1 MTWFLAFF
9 QSKPLFR
16 VVTVTLA
23 AVSLPTVASAQT
35 APTAQT
41 DDNQAPTTLEAEKMT
56 GRPER
61 EIILEE
67 NVEITRGPTVL
78 NADKAT
84 YDIVEDQV
92 EAFGDIRVRRNGDR
106 FTGKELKLKIDTG
119 QGYVLCPTYQLELN
133 NAQGEAERIDFI
145 SREEATVTQG
155 TYSTCEGPDPDWYLR
170 ASKLDLD
177 QGAEKGTAYGSVV
190 YFKDVPILGMPVLSF
205 PLTDARKSGVLPPT
219 LGTSSRGG
227 VEITVPY
234 YFNIAPQR
242 DLTIYPRVISK
253 RGMQLGMQG
262 RYLGETY
269 SGETRVEGM
278 PDDQLYGQARH
289 AISSTHTQTVAP
301 RLTYTHNLNAASDD
315 EYPNDF
321 SSTITAASQR
331 LLTRDMRLSY
341 SESFWSGSIRASN
354 YQVLQDP
361 RSWIRRPYD
370 RLPQIGLQAGKQN
383 VNGFDWTIASEFT
396 SFTHPD
402 FVQGERLVI
411 KPRVTYPIVA
421 PGYFITPSVSVHG
434 SYYSL
439 SDTDAATNRPPGSLS
454 RVLPTVSVDSG
465 LIFER
470 ETNFLGQ
477 EAIQTLE
484 PRLFYV
490 YTPYRNQ
497 TNFSWDQSDSS
508 DRLFRNQTFDTGL
521 SDINFAQIFSENR
534 FTGNDLVSDANQL
547 TAALVS
553 RYVEPSGVER
563 MRFAIAQRYYFSDQR
578 VVAEFLD
585 RASEENR
592 SDILLAAS
600 GQVTETIAV
609 DANMRYSATQR
620 ATTQS
625 NYGVRWQPAPKRVL
639 NLQYRRDVPNDL
651 ELTDFSAQ
659 WPIAQR
665 WYGVGRVN
673 YSMRENK
680 VAEGLLGLEYQA
692 DCWIFRIV
700 GQRTPTATGV
710 TDTSLFV
717 QLELTGLSKIG
728 SNPLRA
734 LQQNVP
740 GYQIIN
746 EP

>member
-1 MTWFLAFF
+1 MTRFLAFF
-9 QSKPLFR
+9 QSKPLLR

-23 AVSLPTVASAQT
+23 AVSWPTVASAQ
-35 APTAQT
+35 AVQP
-41 DDNQAPTTLEAEKMT
+41 DDDDAPTTLEAEKMT

-67 NVEITRGPTVL
+67 NVEITRGATVL

-84 YDIVEDQV
+84 YDVVEDQI
-92 EAFGDIRVRRNGDR
+92 EASGDIRMRREGDR

-119 QGYVLCPTYQLELN
+119 QGYVTCPTYQLELN
-133 NAQGEAERIDFI
+133 NAQGQAERIDFI
-145 SREEATVTQG
+145 SREEALVTEG
-155 TYSTCEGPDPDWYLR
+155 TYSTCQSPDPDWYLS

-177 QGAEKGTAYGSVV
+177 QANEKGTAYGSVV
-190 YFKDVPILGMPVLSF
+190 YFKDVPILGMPILSF
-205 PLTDARKSGVLPPT
+205 PLTDARKSGFLPPT

-227 VEITVPY
+227 IDITVPY

-242 DLTIYPRVISK
+242 DLTLYPRIISK
-253 RGMQLGMQG
+253 RGVQLGAQG
-262 RYLGETY
+262 RYLGESY
-269 SGETRVEGM
+269 SGETRIEGM
-278 PDDQLYGQARH
+278 PDDRLYGRQRH
-289 AISSTHTQTVAP
+289 SFSSTHTQTFTSGLA
-301 RLTYTHNLNAASDD
+301 YSHNLNGASDD

-331 LLTRDMRLSY
+331 LLTREMNLGY
-341 SESFWSGSIRASN
+341 SAAFWSSTIRASN

-361 RSWIRRPYD
+361 RSPIIRPYD
-370 RLPQIGLQAGKQN
+370 RLPQINLYAGRQN
-383 VNGFDWTIASEFT
+383 VNGFDWSVTSELT
-396 SFTHPD
+396 SFSHPD
-402 FVQGERLVI
+402 FVRGERLVVN
-411 KPRVTYPIVA
+411 PRLTYPVVA

-439 SDTDAATNRPPGSLS
+439 SNTDAARNNPANSLS
-454 RVLPTVSVDSG
+454 RFLPTVSLDSG

-470 ETNFLGQ
+470 DASFFGQ

-490 YTPYRNQ
+490 YRPYENQ
-497 TNFSWDQSDSS
+497 RDLFWDQTSNGVTS
-508 DRLFRNQTFDTGL
+508 RQTFDSAL
-521 SDINFAQIFSENR
+521 SDINFAEIFSENR
-534 FTGNDLVSDANQL
+534 FSGNDLLSDANQL
-547 TAALVS
+547 TAALIS
-553 RYVEPSGVER
+553 RYVEPSGFER
-563 MRFAIAQRYYFSDQR
+563 IRFAVAQRYYLSDQR
-578 VVAEFLD
+578 VVAQFLGRRSD
-585 RASEENR
+585 ENR
-592 SDILLAAS
+592 SDLLIAAS
-600 GQVTETIAV
+600 GQITPAVAV
-609 DANMRYSATQR
+609 DANMRYSATQH

-625 NYGVRWQPAPKRVL
+625 NYGIRWQPASRRVL

-651 ELTDFSAQ
+651 ELADFSAQ

-673 YSMRENK
+673 YSMRDNK

-710 TDTSLFV
+710 ADTSLFL

-728 SNPLRA
+728 SNPLSA
-734 LQQNVP
+734 LRQNVP

>member
-1 MTWFLAFF
+1 MTRFLAFF
-9 QSKPLFR
+9 QPTPLFR
-16 VVTVTLA
+16 AVTVTLA
-23 AVSLPTVASAQT
+23 ASLPALASAQ
-35 APTAQT
+35 AV
-41 DDNQAPTTLEAEKMT
+41 QADESDTPTTLEAEKMA

-84 YDIVEDQV
+84 YDVIEDQV
-92 EAFGDIRVRRNGDR
+92 EASGDIQVQRGGDR
-106 FTGKELKLKIDTG
+106 FTGTEAKLKIDTG
-119 QGYVLCPTYQLELN
+119 QGYLLCPTYRLELN
-133 NAQGEAERIDFI
+133 NAQGQAERIDFI
-145 SREEATVTQG
+145 SREEATVTEG
-155 TYSTCEGPDPDWYLR
+155 TYSTCQGPDPDWYLR
-170 ASKLDLD
+170 ASKLDID
-177 QGAEKGTAYGSVV
+177 QGSQQGTAYGSVV

-205 PLTDARKSGVLPPT
+205 PLTDARKSGFLPPT

-227 VEITVPY
+227 IEITVPY

-242 DLTIYPRVISK
+242 DLTVYPRIISK
-253 RGMQLGMQG
+253 RGLQLGMQG

-269 SGETRVEGM
+269 AGETRVEGM
-278 PDDQLYGQARH
+278 PEDRLYGQQRH
-289 AISSTHTQTVAP
+289 AISSTHTQTFAP
-301 RLTYTHNLNAASDD
+301 GLRFASNLNAASDD

-331 LLTRDMRLSY
+331 LLTRNMSLSY
-341 SESFWSGSIRASN
+341 SDTFWSSSILASN

-361 RSWIRRPYD
+361 RDPITRPYD
-370 RLPQIGLQAGKQN
+370 RLPQITFQAGRQN
-383 VNGFDWTIASEFT
+383 VNGFDWNAKSEIT
-396 SFTHPD
+396 SFYHPD
-402 FVQGERLVI
+402 FVRGGRLVVN
-411 KPRVTYPIVA
+411 PRVTYPVVA

-434 SYYSL
+434 TYYSL
-439 SDTDAATNRPPGSLS
+439 SNTDAARDTPPDSLS

-470 ETNFLGQ
+470 ETNFFGQ
-477 EAIQTLE
+477 DATQTLE

-490 YTPYRNQ
+490 YTPYRDQ
-497 TNFSWDQSDSS
+497 RDFHWDQTDSN
-508 DRLFRNQTFDTGL
+508 DRRFPNRTFDSTL
-521 SDINFAQIFSENR
+521 ADINFAQIFSENR
-534 FTGNDLVSDANQL
+534 FTGQDLISDANQL
-547 TAALVS
+547 TAAVVS

-563 MRFAIAQRYYFSDQR
+563 MRFAVAQRYYFSDQR
-578 VVAEFLD
+578 VVAEFLGRTPD
-585 RASEENR
+585 ENR
-592 SDILLAAS
+592 SDLLLAAS
-600 GQVTETIAV
+600 GQITPTIAV
-609 DANMRYSATQR
+609 DANMRYSASQR

-625 NYGVRWQPAPKRVL
+625 NYGVRWQPGPKRVL
-639 NLQYRRDVPNDL
+639 NLQYRRDIPNEL

-659 WPIAQR
+659 WPIARR
-665 WYGVGRVN
+665 WYGVGRIN
-673 YSMRENK
+673 YSMRDNK

-692 DCWIFRIV
+692 DCWIFRVV

-710 TDTSLFV
+710 ADTSLFL

-734 LQQNVP
+734 LRQNVP